1 MKKNIRNRIPGIL
14 ITVLLVLA
22 LSLFMAILIK
32 TKLLPTKF
40 LLLAGGIFL
49 LFAVCVFLLTM
60 NSKRIGGMIFGC
72 VMTMVL
78 LIALMIG
85 TPYLMHAVN
94 TLDNIT
100 NVEVEVAD
108 IGVYV
113 AQDASATELNDL
125 AGGSIGIMVVLD
137 RENTDKTLEAIQGQI
152 GTVQVQEYDGLGE
165 LVDGVLQGEIDAA
178 VFNNAYLDLL
188 RDMEGYENAAAQL
201 REIFTF
207 QAESMIQN
215 VQENQNKGDDWN
227 IMGIF
232 AGDESAQENESAN
245 KDRVFT
251 MYISG
256 IDSRSGLIAKS
267 RSDVNIIATVNVDT
281 RQVLLISTPRDYY
294 VPLSISNGVPDKLT
308 HAGIYGIDVS
318 MSTLEMLYDTEID
331 YYFRVNFSGFEKIID
346 ALGGITV
353 ESPKAFTALGGVYSF
368 KEGEN
373 KVDGAKALAF
383 ARERY
388 AFADGD
394 RQRGKNQMAVIKAV
408 INKAMSPAI
417 LSGYTGIMESVS
429 GSFETSMPYDKIAE
443 LVRDQLDKGGSW
455 NIVSYSVD
463 GTGDSQKPYSLSTK
477 AYVMIPNQE
486 TVDTAIAKINQV
498 KNGEILE

>member
-60 NSKRIGGMIFGC
+60 SSKRIGGMIFGC

-85 TPYLMHAVN
+85 TPYLMRAVDA
-94 TLDNIT
+94 LGNIT

-108 IGVYV
+108 VGAYV
-113 AQDASATELNDL
+113 AQDSSATELADL
-125 AGGSIGIMVVLD
+125 TGGSVGIMDVLD

-232 AGDESAQENESAN
+232 AGDESAQEDESAN

>member
-14 ITVLLVLA
+14 ITVLLALA
-22 LSLFMAILIK
+22 LALFMAILVK
-32 TKLLPTKF
+32 TQLLPTKF

-60 NSKRIGGMIFGC
+60 NARRTGSLIVGC
-72 VMTMVL
+72 IMTVVL
-78 LIALMIG
+78 LVVLMAG
-85 TPYLMHAVN
+85 TPYLMKAVN
-94 TLDNIT
+94 TLDSIT

-108 IGVYV
+108 VGVFV
-113 AQDASATELNDL
+113 AQDSAAAELADL
-125 AGGSIGIMVVLD
+125 TGGSIGIMDVLD
-137 RENTDKTLEAIQGQI
+137 QENTDKALETIQGQI
-152 GTVQVQEYDGLGE
+152 GTVQVQEYAGLGE

-178 VFNNAYLDLL
+178 VFNTAYLGLL
-188 RDMEGYENAAAQL
+188 LDMEGYADAAAQL
-201 REIFTF
+201 REIYTF
-207 QAESMIQN
+207 QAESVIQS
-215 VQENQNKGDDWN
+215 VVENQNKGDNWN
-227 IMGIF
+227 ILDIF
-232 AGDESAQENESAN
+232 NNEEPAQGGEQV
-245 KDRVFT
+245 KQDRVFT

-281 RQVLLISTPRDYY
+281 RQVLLVSTPRDFY
-294 VPLSISNGVPDKLT
+294 VPLPISNGKPDKLT

-318 MSTLEMLYDTEID
+318 IGTLEMLYDTEID

-353 ESPKAFTALGGVYSF
+353 ESPKAFTAVGGEYSF
-368 KEGEN
+368 KKGEN
-373 KVDGAKALAF
+373 KLDGAKALAF

-417 LSGYTGIMESVS
+417 LTGYTGIMESVS

-463 GTGDSQKPYSLSTK
+463 GTGDSKKPYSLSTK
-477 AYVMIPNQE
+477 AYVMIPDQE
-486 TVDTAIAKINQV
+486 TVNTAISKMNQV